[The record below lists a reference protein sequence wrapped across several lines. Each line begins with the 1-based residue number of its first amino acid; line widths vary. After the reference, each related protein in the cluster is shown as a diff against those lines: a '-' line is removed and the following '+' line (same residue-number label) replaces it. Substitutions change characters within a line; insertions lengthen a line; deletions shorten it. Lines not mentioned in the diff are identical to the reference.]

1 MEGSRT
7 GSAHGDSLRRTCAEV
22 IRLACPASG
31 RLPIV
36 GPRERRALTLKT
48 PNTAKP
54 DPRRRLPAVGA
65 LCDDPIA
72 RPLKARYGA
81 AALTRAV
88 RAVLSEARSRL
99 AADPAVLPTPGA
111 LLEAAETRLA
121 EGVRETLFPVINA
134 TGVVIHTNLGRA
146 PLAPEAMAAAASAA
160 GYANL
165 EMDLDTGRRSSRQEH
180 LDPLISEMTGA
191 EAGLAVNNC
200 AGAVLLALAAV
211 AEGAPVIV
219 SRGELVE
226 IGGGFRVPDVVAQ
239 SGSRLVEVGTTNRT
253 HLRDYEKALA
263 DHPDARVILRT
274 HPSNFRISGFTSAPS
289 LESLAHFAHAHGLLL
304 VEDLGGG
311 ALVDLAPFGMAE
323 EPTVQASLR
332 AGVDLVLFS
341 GDKLLGGPQAGLAA
355 GRRALVDRL
364 EAHPLARALRLDKL
378 SAAALAATLR
388 LYRPPCEPF
397 ERIPVLRMLAQD
409 AETLAARAA
418 ELKSLVED
426 VDGLEV
432 EVVETEGYAG
442 GGALPMR
449 PLPGRAVALR
459 HLRLS
464 AEAFAH
470 RLRTGPT
477 PILGRIENN
486 RVLLE
491 MRTLADED
499 VHPLS
504 ARIHAASR
512 TP

>member
-1 MEGSRT
+1 MT
-7 GSAHGDSLRRTCAEV
+7 V
-22 IRLACPASG
+22 
-31 RLPIV
+31 
-36 GPRERRALTLKT
+36 KT
-48 PNTAKP
+48 PNAAKP

-65 LCDDPIA
+65 LCEDPIA

-88 RAVLSEARSRL
+88 RAVLSEARTRL
-99 AADPAVLPTPGA
+99 AADPDAAPTTGA
-111 LLEAAETRLA
+111 LLEAVEARLA
-121 EGVRETLFPVINA
+121 DGVRETLFPVINA

-146 PLAPEAMAAAASAA
+146 PLPPEAVAAAALAA

-165 EMDLDTGRRSSRQEH
+165 ELDLVTGRRSSRQEH
-180 LDPLISEMTGA
+180 LDPLIAEMTGA
-191 EAGLAVNNC
+191 EGGLAVNNC
-200 AGAVLLALAAV
+200 AGAVLLGLAAL

-226 IGGGFRVPDVVAQ
+226 IGGGFRIPDVVAQ
-239 SGSRLVEVGTTNRT
+239 SGSRLIEVGTTNRT

-304 VEDLGGG
+304 LEDLGGG
-311 ALVDLAPFGMAE
+311 ALVDLAPFGLAD
-323 EPTVQASLR
+323 EPTVQDSLA

-355 GRRALVDRL
+355 GRRALVERL

-378 SAAALAATLR
+378 STAALAATLR
-388 LYRPPCEPF
+388 LYRPPCDPF
-397 ERIPVLRMLAQD
+397 EQIPILRLLAQD
-409 AETLAARAA
+409 TTTLDARAIA
-418 ELKSLVED
+418 LKSQVGGFEN
-426 VDGLEV
+426 LEI
-432 EVVETEGYAG
+432 EIMETEGYAG

-449 PLPGRAVALR
+449 PLPGRALALR
-459 HLRLS
+459 SLRLS
-464 AEAFAH
+464 AEALAH
-470 RLRTGPT
+470 QLRTSAT
-477 PILGRIENN
+477 PILGRIEQD

-499 VHPLS
+499 LPVLASAIAAISQIPLGPE
-504 ARIHAASR
+504 A
-512 TP
+512 

>member
-1 MEGSRT
+1 
-7 GSAHGDSLRRTCAEV
+7 
-22 IRLACPASG
+22 
-31 RLPIV
+31 
-36 GPRERRALTLKT
+36 
-48 PNTAKP
+48 
-54 DPRRRLPAVGA
+54 VGA

-81 AALTRAV
+81 AALTRAI
-88 RAVLSEARSRL
+88 REVLAEARTRI
-99 AADPAVLPTPGA
+99 AADTEVLPTPGA
-111 LLEAAETRLA
+111 LLEAVETRLA
-121 EGVRETLFPVINA
+121 QGVRETLFPVINA

-146 PLAPEAMAAAASAA
+146 PLAPEAIEAAAAAA

-165 EMDLDTGRRSSRQEH
+165 ELDLVTGRRSSRQEH
-180 LDPLISEMTGA
+180 LDPLIAEMTGA

-263 DHPDARVILRT
+263 EHPDAKVILRT

-311 ALVDLAPFGMAE
+311 ALVELAPFGLAD
-323 EPTVQASLR
+323 EPTVQDSLR

-364 EAHPLARALRLDKL
+364 EAHPLARALRVDKL

-388 LYRPPCEPF
+388 LYRPPCDPF
-397 ERIPVLRMLAQD
+397 QAIPVLRMLVQD
-409 AETLAARAA
+409 AATLGGRASA
-418 ELKSLVED
+418 LKAQIAGIEA
-426 VDGLEV
+426 LEV
-432 EVVETEGYAG
+432 EFVETEGYAG
-442 GGALPMR
+442 GGALPML
-449 PLPGRAVALR
+449 PLPGRALALR
-459 HLRLS
+459 TPQLG
-464 AEAFAH
+464 AEDLAL
-470 RLRTGPT
+470 RLRTGR
-477 PILGRIENN
+477 IRVLGRIEQD
-486 RVLLE
+486 RVLIDL
-491 MRTLADED
+491 RTVDDVEIPALARAIREALD
-499 VHPLS
+499 LGG
-504 ARIHAASR
+504 
-512 TP
+512 

>member
-1 MEGSRT
+1 M
-7 GSAHGDSLRRTCAEV
+7 
-22 IRLACPASG
+22 
-31 RLPIV
+31 
-36 GPRERRALTLKT
+36 TLKT
-48 PNTAKP
+48 PKAGRPDPRP
-54 DPRRRLPAVGA
+54 DPRRRLPAVGV
-65 LCDDPIA
+65 LCEDPIA

-81 AALTRAV
+81 PALTRAV
-88 RAVLSEARSRL
+88 RAVLAEARTRL
-99 AADPAVLPTPGA
+99 ASAPDVPPTSGA
-111 LLEAAETRLA
+111 LLEAVETRLA

-146 PLAPEAMAAAASAA
+146 PLAPEALEAMAAAA

-165 EMDLDTGRRSSRQEH
+165 ELDLVTGRRSSRQEH
-180 LDPLISEMTGA
+180 LDPLIAEMTGA

-211 AEGAPVIV
+211 AQGAPVIV

-311 ALVDLAPFGMAE
+311 ALVDLAPFGLAE
-323 EPTVQASLR
+323 EPTVQDSLK

-355 GRRALVDRL
+355 GRRGLVDRL

-388 LYRPPCEPF
+388 LYRPPCDPF
-397 ERIPVLRMLAQD
+397 RRVPVLRMLAQD
-409 AETLAARAA
+409 ASILDGRAVA
-418 ELKSLVED
+418 LRAQVAGVEA
-426 VDGLEV
+426 LEV
-432 EVVETEGYAG
+432 EIVTTEGYAG
-442 GGALPMR
+442 GGALPML
-449 PLPGRAVALR
+449 PLPGRALALR
-459 HLRLS
+459 SRRLG
-464 AEAFAH
+464 AEELAL
-470 RLRTGPT
+470 RLRTGRVRV
-477 PILGRIENN
+477 LGRIEQD
-486 RVLLE
+486 RVLIDL
-491 MRTLADED
+491 RTVDDTQVSTLAGAILEALGENSE
-499 VHPLS
+499 LS
-504 ARIHAASR
+504 GRHVSGD
-512 TP
+512 PSPD